1 MQAPL
6 SFWQQVL
13 MIIFVPPVTAA
24 FAHIVSRGWANTVQ
38 GGKISE
44 RTRKRQKVEF
54 WAVLAFGYVML
65 FAIFVNAHFYM
76 H

>member
-13 MIIFVPPVTAA
+13 MIILVPPIAAVAWAA
-24 FAHIVSRGWANTVQ
+24 FSRGWANTVQ